1 MLRNQEVRVRS
12 APAPAAP
19 RCTLLL
25 FRHLQKTGGVS
36 IRHVMHRL
44 ELSRDWLN
52 YAEGTALY
60 MEGSRRCSP
69 RDAAEEESRLRMGAP
84 LAPGCNRSFVHP
96 IALLKELAAS
106 CRAAAAAPT
115 ATAPTDSTVATPTTA
130 AATVTVITPT
140 TAVTTEAVTAL
151 SDVTA
156 QCVIRHRHDRA
167 QQPSP

>member
-115 ATAPTDSTVATPTTA
+115 ATAPTATAPTATA
-130 AATVTVITPT
+130 SP
-140 TAVTTEAVTAL
+140 
-151 SDVTA
+151 
-156 QCVIRHRHDRA
+156 
-167 QQPSP
+167 PSPPPPPPPPPPLRAMVELHTQGSYEEAPRCRGAMGEI

>member
-1 MLRNQEVRVRS
+1 VPLISLQLWPCVVRL
-12 APAPAAP
+12 AATQAC
-19 RCTLLL
+19 CTL
-25 FRHLQKTGGVS
+25 
-36 IRHVMHRL
+36 I
-44 ELSRDWLN
+44 
-52 YAEGTALY
+52 
-60 MEGSRRCSP
+60 P
-69 RDAAEEESRLRMGAP
+69 RDTQRERRIEQITRTVSNVALFAVGVPSLFAT
-84 LAPGCNRSFVHP
+84 RS
-96 IALLKELAAS
+96 I
-106 CRAAAAAPT
+106 AAPT